1 MESTFLLCLL
11 PALLPTFEWI
21 NHMLLLF
28 KSLRC
33 VVWWYIC
40 IWTALC
46 IMLCVLF
53 LEMGKQLREEEKVAR
68 TMLKHLK
75 KYYVKHHFL
84 KAGTGDC
91 E

>member
-1 MESTFLLCLL
+1 MCSVVVYLHLDS
-11 PALLPTFEWI
+11 
-21 NHMLLLF
+21 
-28 KSLRC
+28 SL
-33 VVWWYIC
+33 YF
-40 IWTALC
+40 ALC
-46 IMLCVLF
+46 PVF
-53 LEMGKQLREEEKVAR
+53 GDGEAAKGRKKVAR